1 MRKHL
6 FTLVLASLMGM
17 AGWTFAARQQATQPT
32 SNAQAA
38 LKIAIID
45 SRLFTTENGI
55 QQLLQQ
61 MRQTDES
68 FRDRLGALQRLQ
80 QQIQSLQRELQ
91 TQWANLTPQAREQKQ
106 DELEELQS
114 RYQRENEDF
123 QRDYERAMRRA
134 TDPIRERIFTFLA
147 SYAQA
152 RQIQLV
158 LDHAVLSQTGAISY
172 FDPSL
177 DITRDFIAEYNRAH
191 PVGR

>member
-1 MRKHL
+1 MKRHL
-6 FTLVLASLMGM
+6 FTLTLAGLMGA

-32 SNAQAA
+32 SNAQT
-38 LKIAIID
+38 LKIAILD

-68 FRDRLGALQRLQ
+68 FRDRLAALQKLQ

-158 LDHAVLSQTGAISY
+158 LDHAVLSQAGAISY

-177 DITRDFIAEYNRAH
+177 DITREFIAEYNRAH

>member
-1 MRKHL
+1 MGKSFR
-6 FTLVLASLMGM
+6 TLIVAGFMGM
-17 AGWTFAARQQATQPT
+17 VGWAFAARQQTPPPPSEGQ
-32 SNAQAA
+32 A

-45 SRLFTTENGI
+45 SRLFATDNGI

-68 FRDRLGALQRLQ
+68 FRDRATALQKLQ
-80 QQIQSLQRELQ
+80 QQIQSLQRDLQ

-106 DELEELQS
+106 DELEELQQ
-114 RYQRENEDF
+114 RYQRESEDF

-134 TDPIRERIFTFLA
+134 TDPIRERIFAFLA

-152 RQIQLV
+152 RQIKLV
-158 LDHAVLSQTGAISY
+158 LDQAVLSQAGAISY

-191 PVGR
+191 PAGR

>member
-1 MRKHL
+1 MSKHL
-6 FTLVLASLMGM
+6 FAFILASLMGA

-32 SNAQAA
+32 SNAQA
-38 LKIAIID
+38 LKIAILD
-45 SRLFTTENGI
+45 SRLFTMENGI

-61 MRQTDES
+61 IRQTDES
-68 FRDRLGALQRLQ
+68 FRDRLATLQRLQ

-134 TDPIRERIFTFLA
+134 TDPIRERIFTFLT

-158 LDHAVLSQTGAISY
+158 LDHAVLSQAGAISY
-172 FDPSL
+172 FDPAL

>member
-1 MRKHL
+1 MRGRWS
-6 FTLVLASLMGM
+6 TIALAGLMWM
-17 AGWTFAARQQATQPT
+17 AGWAFAARQQTPQPT
-32 SNAQAA
+32 STTPAV
-38 LKIAIID
+38 KIAIID

-68 FRDRLGALQRLQ
+68 FRDRLAALQKLQ

-158 LDHAVLSQTGAISY
+158 LDHAVLSQAGAISY
-172 FDPSL
+172 FDPAL
-177 DITRDFIAEYNRAH
+177 DITRDFITEYNRAN
-191 PVGR
+191 PAGR

>member
-1 MRKHL
+1 MRGRWS
-6 FTLVLASLMGM
+6 TIALAGLMWT
-17 AGWTFAARQQATQPT
+17 AGWAFAARQQAPQPT
-32 SNAQAA
+32 SNTPAV
-38 LKIAIID
+38 KIAIID

-61 MRQTDES
+61 MRQTEES
-68 FRDRLGALQRLQ
+68 FRDRLAALQKLQ

-134 TDPIRERIFTFLA
+134 TAPIRERIFTFLA

-158 LDHAVLSQTGAISY
+158 LDHAVLSQAGAISY
-172 FDPSL
+172 FDPAL
-177 DITRDFIAEYNRAH
+177 DITRDFITEYNRAN
-191 PVGR
+191 PAGR

>member
-6 FTLVLASLMGM
+6 FTLVLAGLMGM